1 MELLESIHQKIISEL
16 DTRGKVSQFLL
27 ANATIRPTS
36 SIYKNNQSP
45 SLKSRAFRP
54 SRPIKIF
61 YIVFAVSIWAAIFY
75 AIRVQKDINQGGLAI
90 VMIASLIITINVLWQ
105 FFYDNTLNFSIQ
117 IDPLGITVDDQFL
130 EWEKIRE
137 TSILNIPGRGRG
149 LNYLIIILENDEY
162 LSFELTNFYTSR
174 GIVKSLSKYI
184 EYFKAHAA

>member
-1 MELLESIHQKIISEL
+1 
-16 DTRGKVSQFLL
+16 
-27 ANATIRPTS
+27 
-36 SIYKNNQSP
+36 
-45 SLKSRAFRP
+45 
-54 SRPIKIF
+54 
-61 YIVFAVSIWAAIFY
+61 
-75 AIRVQKDINQGGLAI
+75 
-90 VMIASLIITINVLWQ
+90 MIASLIITINVLWQ

-162 LSFELTNFYTSR
+162 LSFELTNFYTLR